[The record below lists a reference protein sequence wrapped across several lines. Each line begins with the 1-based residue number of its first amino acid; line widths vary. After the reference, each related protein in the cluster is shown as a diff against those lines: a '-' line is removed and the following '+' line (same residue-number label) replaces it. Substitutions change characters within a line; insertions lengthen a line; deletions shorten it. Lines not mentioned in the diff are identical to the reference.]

1 MHAPFEMTEEE
12 QDSTTS
18 HHQLNMFKRLVKFV
32 NDRLSEIE
40 ALEAKVENLE
50 NTKPNS
56 ND

>member
-1 MHAPFEMTEEE
+1 MHDPFEMPEEE
-12 QDSTTS
+12 QDSPTS

>member
-1 MHAPFEMTEEE
+1 MHNPFEMTEEE

-18 HHQLNMFKRLVKFV
+18 HHQLNMFKRLVQFV

>member
-1 MHAPFEMTEEE
+1 MHDPFEMTEEE
-12 QDSTTS
+12 KDSTTS
-18 HHQLNMFKRLVKFV
+18 HHQLNMFKRLVQFV

>member
-1 MHAPFEMTEEE
+1 MTEEE
-12 QDSTTS
+12 KDSTTS
-18 HHQLNMFKRLVKFV
+18 HHQLNMFKRLVQFV